1 MIKHGRGRKRGGR
14 EGEEDGK
21 PKKLPRVEGGSGE
34 EEARGANL
42 VE

>member
-1 MIKHGRGRKRGGR
+1 MIKHGRGRKRGKG
-14 EGEEDGK
+14 GEEDGK
-21 PKKLPRVEGGSGE
+21 PENLPRVEGGSGE